1 MSVTVLP
8 GDMLE
13 RLAEMEPASLD
24 ACVTD
29 PPYGLAFMG
38 KGWDHAVPGVDYWRA
53 VYRVLKP
60 GAHVFAF
67 GGTRTFHR
75 MVCAIED
82 AGFEIRDQFGFMYG
96 SGFPKSLDVAK
107 AIDKAMVIGEVR
119 LIAKRGGKSGDW
131 KAPGL

>member
-82 AGFEIRDQFGFMYG
+82 AGFRSGRGFVWRWISENLNAIRIFSPLMLGFLCTSVDSRAGVTSCRSEI
-96 SGFPKSLDVAK
+96 A
-107 AIDKAMVIGEVR
+107 
-119 LIAKRGGKSGDW
+119 
-131 KAPGL
+131 

>member
-67 GGTRTFHR
+67 GGTPDLSSDGLRHRGRGFRDSRTVRVHVRQRFS
-75 MVCAIED
+75 
-82 AGFEIRDQFGFMYG
+82 EI
-96 SGFPKSLDVAK
+96 A
-107 AIDKAMVIGEVR
+107 
-119 LIAKRGGKSGDW
+119 
-131 KAPGL
+131 

>member
-38 KGWDHAVPGVDYWRA
+38 KGWDHAVPGVDYWPADLR
-53 VYRVLKP
+53 RVRGRKIGPVGLK
-60 GAHVFAF
+60 
-67 GGTRTFHR
+67 R
-75 MVCAIED
+75 
-82 AGFEIRDQFGFMYG
+82 
-96 SGFPKSLDVAK
+96 
-107 AIDKAMVIGEVR
+107 
-119 LIAKRGGKSGDW
+119 
-131 KAPGL
+131 